1 MPAFV
6 VIFDD
11 DDPAAT
17 VSDAVG
23 EAHVAYF
30 LALGERAILG
40 GAMLDDEGGA
50 KARLLVGEFP
60 SIEAARAFAG
70 NEPLVLAGRVTGWRV
85 EPFFIAQERGVHTQ
99 AG

>member
-11 DDPAAT
+11 DDPAVT
-17 VSDAVG
+17 VSDAVSQ
-23 EAHVAYF
+23 AHVAYF

-40 GAMLDDEGGA
+40 GAMLNDEGTA
-50 KARLLVGEFP
+50 KARLLVGDFP
-60 SIEAARAFAG
+60 TREAADAFAA

-85 EPFFIAQERGVHTQ
+85 EPFFIAQERGMHTP

>member
-11 DDPAAT
+11 DDPAVT
-17 VSDAVG
+17 VSDALG
-23 EAHVAYF
+23 QAHVAYF

-40 GAMLDDEGGA
+40 GAMLNDEGGA
-50 KARLLVGEFP
+50 KARLLVGDFP
-60 SIEAARAFAG
+60 SIEEARAFAA
-70 NEPLVLAGRVTGWRV
+70 NEPLAAAGRVKGWRV
-85 EPFFIAQERGVHTQ
+85 EPFFVAQERGVHTP